1 MPKLILYQYEE
12 CPFCTKVRAFLT
24 EMKIK
29 FKKVNVSF
37 DHNDPLRKKLA
48 KESGVKT
55 VPIIEV
61 DGEFI
66 GESEKIIHFVEQKI
80 LKNSSKGLN
89 GKR

>member
-37 DHNDPLRKKLA
+37 DHNDPIRKKIA
-48 KESGVKT
+48 KKSGVKT
-55 VPIIEV
+55 VPVIEV
-61 DGEFI
+61 NGEFI
-66 GESEKIIHFVEQKI
+66 GESEKIIHFIEK
-80 LKNSSKGLN
+80 LNLTKSSK
-89 GKR
+89 